1 MCRCAGA
8 GVVSGVGGVLK
19 IFSASSTGETMPD
32 AGRFLKP
39 CNDGRLLPKWR
50 PLLDMAATKQ

>member
-1 MCRCAGA
+1 MCRCAGAGA

-39 CNDGRLLPKWR
+39 CNDGQLLPK
-50 PLLDMAATKQ
+50 